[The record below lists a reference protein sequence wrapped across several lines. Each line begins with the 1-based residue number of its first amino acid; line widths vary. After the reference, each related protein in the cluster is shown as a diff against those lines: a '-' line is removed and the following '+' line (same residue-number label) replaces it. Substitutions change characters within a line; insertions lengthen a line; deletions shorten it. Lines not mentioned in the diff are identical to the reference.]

1 MRERE
6 LTKSSFSFF
15 SSLTKRQANFQL
27 PMPYGWWSEPSF
39 FSFFVVS
46 TGEKKCWWSCFFM
59 ATNSD
64 QRLHFS
70 KWRFPSFSTLPTFTS
85 RYYTPPNVGQIIL
98 LDWKKCAFLKF
109 RGVTC
114 LSFPLPIFLRLSVN
128 SIGANLGSWHSGNC
142 LRLTS
147 SSLFLL
153 APYLSA
159 GWEAGGGRIYVGLF
173 SFRGRSCEWSF
184 VCLQEGGGRVWT
196 KKGEKGRSVSL
207 ILSHFLFSGKGEER
221 GKFFISRFLFLPFK
235 RKGEKRKMDL
245 LWHFQKGRKKI

>member
-1 MRERE
+1 MRYPTEGSSSPPFYCVSSNYQAGNFFSFLRESEKKLGKESCYSERERERE

-15 SSLTKRQANFQL
+15 SSHTKRQANFQL

-70 KWRFPSFSTLPTFTS
+70 KWRFPSFSTPPTFTS

-114 LSFPLPIFLRLSVN
+114 LSFPLPYFCVFQLTRLGRIWVDD
-128 SIGANLGSWHSGNC
+128 IREIVCVWHH
-142 LRLTS
+142 LPS
-147 SSLFLL
+147 SSLPHIFRL
-153 APYLSA
+153 A
-159 GWEAGGGRIYVGLF
+159 
-173 SFRGRSCEWSF
+173 
-184 VCLQEGGGRVWT
+184 
-196 KKGEKGRSVSL
+196 EKQIANICRLVQ
-207 ILSHFLFSGKGEER
+207 F
-221 GKFFISRFLFLPFK
+221 
-235 RKGEKRKMDL
+235 
-245 LWHFQKGRKKI
+245 